1 MTTETKRSVLRFSL
15 ASLTQMSDE
24 QLTVALY
31 FFKGFELN
39 TEKLTGA
46 QKRRIDELVGVI
58 LNDA

>member
-1 MTTETKRSVLRFSL
+1 MTLETKRSVLRFSL

-31 FFKGFELN
+31 FFKGVAPN
-39 TEKLTGA
+39 MGGLTGA
-46 QKRRIDELVGVI
+46 QKRKIDELVGVI